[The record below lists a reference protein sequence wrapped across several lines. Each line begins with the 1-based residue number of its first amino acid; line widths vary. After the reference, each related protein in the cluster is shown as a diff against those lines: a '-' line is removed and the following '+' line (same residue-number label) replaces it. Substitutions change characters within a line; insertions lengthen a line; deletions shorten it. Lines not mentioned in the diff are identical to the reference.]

1 LTLLCAAVKLKLL
14 IASDRNQPKVNQRLQ
29 STDALVTS
37 VKERLASAAQAGPA
51 QLLEGVVEALTQ
63 RYSSIEIY
71 LAVAGA
77 GVCKSSRGDKQ
88 ASTTM
93 ADVNAEIAVPI
104 MLSTKTLGL
113 LVVETGTALGSPRHW
128 ARSTPREE
136 RALLQQVAELIAE
149 YAAASRN
156 RQAPR
161 KTSEKLNA
169 GPMPSAKRKAPQ
181 PARAAARKVAAGD
194 HSRR

>member
-1 LTLLCAAVKLKLL
+1 M
-14 IASDRNQPKVNQRLQ
+14 NQRLQ

-37 VKERLASAAQAGPA
+37 VRERLASTARLGPA
-51 QLLEGVVEALTQ
+51 QLLDGVVEALTQ

-77 GVCKSSRGDKQ
+77 GVCRASRGDKQ
-88 ASTTM
+88 AGTTM

-113 LVVETGTALGSPRHW
+113 LVVETGTTLGSARHW
-128 ARSTPREE
+128 ARSTPRQE

-149 YAAASRN
+149 YVAASGN
-156 RQAPR
+156 KQAPR

-181 PARAAARKVAAGD
+181 PARAAVRKAAAGD
-194 HSRR
+194 HSPR